1 MGRNDNG
8 RKKELLRT
16 ITAKTINQLL
26 LEHDFIT
33 PSLYHAAFH
42 IKAKELGVN
51 IECNDT
57 DEDLESKI
65 LLIQQCEQNNVSN
78 LEKLNTYVI
87 EAKSAIED
95 KNKQALEKTQNNIE
109 ALMQTIQ
116 IMKKELYHDEITG
129 LFNRKGLFHAIA
141 SKERRMKEGGGLFV
155 FDMDNFKNFNDT
167 YGHAIGDAVLKA
179 FAQNILKR
187 ATLNAKTKHL
197 ARLGGDEF
205 VVVVDCD
212 NMEHVKIQLE
222 RIQAKGLQLKIKGEK
237 TETIE
242 FSFGKQNFKEGDF
255 YDHIFIEADK
265 QMYNNKQN
273 RKKAIA

>member
-1 MGRNDNG
+1 MGERRNNQ
-8 RKKELLRT
+8 KKELLRV

-26 LEHDFIT
+26 LEYEFIT
-33 PSLYHAAFH
+33 PSLYYAAFH
-42 IKAKELGVN
+42 IKAKELG
-51 IECNDT
+51 IDLKHDDT
-57 DEDLESKI
+57 ENDLESKI
-65 LLIQQCEQNNVSN
+65 LTIQQYAQDNISN
-78 LEKLNTYVI
+78 LEKLNTYAT
-87 EAKSAIED
+87 EAKSAIEG

-109 ALMQTIQ
+109 ALIHTIQ
-116 IMKKELYHDEITG
+116 AMKKELYYDEITG
-129 LFNRKGLFHAIA
+129 LFNRKGLFHTVA
-141 SKERRMKEGGGLFV
+141 SKEGRIKGDGGLFV
-155 FDMDNFKNFNDT
+155 FDMDNFKSFNDT

-205 VVVVDCD
+205 VAIVDCE
-212 NMEHVKIQLE
+212 NVEHVRLQLE

-242 FSFGKQNFKEGDF
+242 FSFGKKSFKEGDF

-273 RKKAIA
+273 RKKATA